1 MPLAPSMCPPVM
13 CAPCARPSPLQVL
26 TGGFFALQLPAWIA
40 WLKWLS
46 YIYYAL
52 QVGGGGG

>member
-1 MPLAPSMCPPVM
+1 MCPPVM